1 MSLELWNIL
10 LLALGLGM
18 LHALDAD
25 HVIAVTG
32 LSSIDLEKKDKKL
45 NRKKSIIFCG
55 RWAIGH
61 GGALIIIG
69 SAVFFLGMAIPETLS
84 NYAENSVGIVL
95 VMLGI
100 YVLLDIRRNEAHVH
114 FHQHEDGRRHMHWHT
129 HKQTNKETV
138 NGKHKHEHAPVL
150 VGLLHGIAGS
160 APLLVLL
167 PLAKM
172 SSPWVG
178 IMYLILFAIGVF
190 IAMMFFGGLI
200 GHMFLWTKQ
209 WGNGF
214 INVLRTIISIV
225 SIGYGINLMMVGM

>member
-32 LSSIDLEKKDKKL
+32 LSSIGLEQQDKKL
-45 NRKKSIIFCG
+45 NRKQGIIFCS
-55 RWAIGH
+55 RWAMGH
-61 GGALIIIG
+61 GGALIVIG
-69 SAVFFLGMAIPETLS
+69 SAVMFLGIAIPETLS
-84 NYAENSVGIVL
+84 HYAENSVGIVL
-95 VMLGI
+95 VSLGV
-100 YVLLDIRRNEAHVH
+100 YVLWEIRRNEVHIH

-129 HKQTNKETV
+129 HKQAA
-138 NGKHKHEHAPVL
+138 NGKHKHEHTPVL
-150 VGLLHGIAGS
+150 VGLLHGVAGS

-190 IAMMFFGGLI
+190 IAMIVFGGLI
-200 GHMFLWTKQ
+200 GHIFLWTKQ
-209 WGNGF
+209 LGNRF
-214 INVLRTIISIV
+214 INGLRAIVSIA
-225 SIGYGINLMMVGM
+225 SIGYGINLMMAGM